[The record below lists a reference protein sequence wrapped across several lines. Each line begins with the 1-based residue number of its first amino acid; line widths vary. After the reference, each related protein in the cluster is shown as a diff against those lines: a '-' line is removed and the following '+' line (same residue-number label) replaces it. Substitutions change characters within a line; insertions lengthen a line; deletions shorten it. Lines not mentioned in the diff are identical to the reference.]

1 MPEVGSYKRRLPRR
15 GEASLAAAGS
25 QAEPEGL
32 AGFRQHR
39 DKLDQAAVRERN
51 IMDEREPRSEPP
63 KTLVRRNLSSPS
75 AGSNIKCLV
84 PALPPFCWYGRIRN
98 AEVMP

>member
-1 MPEVGSYKRRLPRR
+1 VPEVGSYKRRLPRR

-32 AGFRQHR
+32 AGFLNRQHR
-39 DKLDQAAVRERN
+39 GKLDQATVRERN
-51 IMDEREPRSEPP
+51 AMDEREPRSEPP

-75 AGSNIKCLV
+75 AGSNIKYLM
-84 PALPPFCWYGRIRN
+84 PAPTPFAG
-98 AEVMP
+98 MPAFAMLT